1 MLKVNRRRF
10 ECNALAKGW
19 TREEIVRRT
28 GLSAGKVDVFY
39 YRFCYNIE
47 LFVRTLSPS
56 SSPAGKKFRS
66 KPQMIRHFAD
76 NLDLSAFDYR
86 TGKNLSSLKKNR
98 KKLQPEHGRL
108 ARADMTLS
116 SPIRQTAS
124 IFKQP
129 VTIVKPPDC
138 KVKHEVK
145 HGQQERPRQLFWEK
159 RLEDL
164 TPTISNDERNENP
177 LPAMFKPVGP
187 CIKGDTAL
195 QSLVSALH
203 TVTQGVSITGQT
215 GSKSALEKNVG
226 VFLNPEQPLV
236 QTIVIM
242 EEDIRKQE
250 ERVVSARL
258 KLQEALRCL

>member
-1 MLKVNRRRF
+1 MFSNAASVTKKMLKVNRRRF

-39 YRFCYNIE
+39 YRLHYLFFLHLCCDAGVLYVRFCYNIE
-47 LFVRTLSPS
+47 LFVRTLSPL

-145 HGQQERPRQLFWEK
+145 HGQQERPRQVIHPPSCGAA
-159 RLEDL
+159 L
-164 TPTISNDERNENP
+164 THFIAIISSFFGRN
-177 LPAMFKPVGP
+177 G
-187 CIKGDTAL
+187 
-195 QSLVSALH
+195 
-203 TVTQGVSITGQT
+203 
-215 GSKSALEKNVG
+215 
-226 VFLNPEQPLV
+226 
-236 QTIVIM
+236 
-242 EEDIRKQE
+242 
-250 ERVVSARL
+250 
-258 KLQEALRCL
+258 